1 MKPRTKKINELE
13 SHVLD
18 LNRVTRVAAG
28 GRRLRFRA
36 VVVVGDQK
44 GRVGLGAAKGL
55 SVREAISK
63 AKRLAEKTLF
73 VVPINKGTIS
83 CSVTGKAG
91 ASRIL
96 FRPKAGGGLSAGATV
111 RVLCQLAGV
120 ESLSAKVLSRSKN
133 SLNIARATLD
143 AFQQLKDYAAK
154 SDKIQAISSD

>member
-1 MKPRTKKINELE
+1 
-13 SHVLD
+13 
-18 LNRVTRVAAG
+18 
-28 GRRLRFRA
+28 
-36 VVVVGDQK
+36 
-44 GRVGLGAAKGL
+44 
-55 SVREAISK
+55 
-63 AKRLAEKTLF
+63 LAEKTLF